1 MAAARSFRSVL
12 EDVFGDLGAGAT
24 NAPEQRLAS
33 STGTEGAADVSEEDA
48 EIALLMA
55 QLTEDEF
62 RMDQVST
69 QLREERLDA
78 EALRSQLLLPADGLC
93 EAAASR
99 AAEATPAAAA
109 AAPELSQAAREVA
122 ALSVPGELLDS
133 DSESED
139 AQAVETSHAWERASL
154 ERLMPFSYSASK
166 LPADSLK
173 VRHLEGYS
181 TGKLAASSLKGKQ
194 LEGRALSLSKIPAV
208 PLQVSPD
215 AVPFEGCRVGGSYEA
230 KVELKNLSKTAMN
243 LRILPCTN
251 RAFTSEPLRYD
262 KETRKKIGT
271 KAGLLPPGMTAYLK
285 VRFEPKDLDD
295 QADQLVIGT
304 DLGNIS
310 LPICASGVLPPSL
323 G

>member
-33 STGTEGAADVSEEDA
+33 STGAEGAADVSEEDA

-93 EAAASR
+93 EAAVSR
-99 AAEATPAAAA
+99 AAEATPAAA

-139 AQAVETSHAWERASL
+139 AQAVATSHAWELRMPSP
-154 ERLMPFSYSASK
+154 RLMPFSYSASK

-173 VRHLEGYS
+173 VRHLEGYN

>member
-1 MAAARSFRSVL
+1 M
-12 EDVFGDLGAGAT
+12 DAGAT
-24 NAPEQRLAS
+24 RAPEQRLAS
-33 STGTEGAADVSEEDA
+33 GIAEGPDVSEEDA
-48 EIALLMA
+48 EIAQLMA
-55 QLTEDEF
+55 QLTEDEV

-69 QLREERLDA
+69 QLREQRLDA
-78 EALRSQLLLPADGLC
+78 EALRAQLLLPADGLC
-93 EAAASR
+93 EASASR
-99 AAEATPAAAA
+99 AAAPQATAAV
-109 AAPELSQAAREVA
+109 APELSKAAMEVA
-122 ALSVPGELLDS
+122 ALSVPGEPSDS
-133 DSESED
+133 DSEPED
-139 AQAVETSHAWERASL
+139 TQAMESALPTWERPPL
-154 ERLMPFSYSASK
+154 ERLMPFSYNASK

-173 VRHLEGYS
+173 VRQLEGYG
-181 TGKLAASSLKGKQ
+181 TAKLAASSLKGKQ
-194 LEGRALSLSKIPAV
+194 LEGRALSLSNIPAV

-215 AVPFEGCRVGGSYEA
+215 AVLFQGCRVGGSYDA

-251 RAFTSEPLRYD
+251 RVFSSEPLRYD

-295 QADQLVIGT
+295 HADQLVIGS

-310 LPICASGVLPPSL
+310 LPVSASGVSPPCL